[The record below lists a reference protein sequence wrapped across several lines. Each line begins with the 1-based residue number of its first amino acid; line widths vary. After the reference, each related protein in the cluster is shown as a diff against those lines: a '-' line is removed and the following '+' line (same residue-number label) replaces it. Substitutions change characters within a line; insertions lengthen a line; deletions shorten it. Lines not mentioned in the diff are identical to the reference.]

1 MDGSR
6 FEFVCGES
14 ASWASQQP
22 ENQAD
27 PPECVAM
34 MPCCVRRMD
43 VPVSQRSA
51 CFMYVTARGTKGGE
65 SRNPPAE
72 MLKTRCGAGSL

>member
-22 ENQAD
+22 ESLAD
-27 PPECVAM
+27 PPECGAM
-34 MPCCVRRMD
+34 NPCCVRRMD
-43 VPVSQRSA
+43 APVGQRSA
-51 CFMYVTARGTKGGE
+51 CFVHVTARGMKGGE
-65 SRNPPAE
+65 SRHPLAG
-72 MLKTRCGAGSL
+72 MVKARCGAGSL